1 MTDDAINGERIQK
14 IINQINKRYSYNFS
28 KENTKIKNFY
38 NMNEL
43 VNNMIQFSDLD
54 IDEEGKNKKQ
64 IAIDSI
70 SQYKKDTKLWLY
82 KNSLINKEINSNTAS
97 MYEKAMKDF
106 KIIKN
111 LINKKEV
118 SVPNR
123 DEMLYL
129 VGHPI
134 TKVLFPNEYNNLYFT
149 QKKDFNAKM
158 VNNTNFK
165 YQLEVGN
172 IVSIN
177 DNDFSEEED
186 QEVEDYDVDYEV
198 SNDNY
203 DYDDEQEN
211 DN

>member
-1 MTDDAINGERIQK
+1 MTDGAINGEGIQK
-14 IINQINKRYSYNFS
+14 IINKINQRYSYNFS
-28 KENTKIKNFY
+28 KENTEIKNIY
-38 NMNEL
+38 NMSEL
-43 VNNMIQFSDLD
+43 VNNMIQSSDRD
-54 IDEEGKNKKQ
+54 IDEESNNKKQ
-64 IAIDSI
+64 ITFGSI
-70 SQYKKDTKLWLY
+70 CQYKKDSKLWLY
-82 KNSLINKEINSNTAS
+82 KNSLINKEINSNVAS
-97 MYEKAMKDF
+97 MYEKTMKDF

-134 TKVLFPNEYNNLYFT
+134 TKVLFPNEYNNLCST
-149 QKKDFNAKM
+149 QKKELNAKM

-172 IVSIN
+172 ISSIN
-177 DNDFSEEED
+177 DNEFSEEEE
-186 QEVEDYDVDYEV
+186 QESDFEISRDISYFVDE
-198 SNDNY
+198 
-203 DYDDEQEN
+203 EEN